1 MIKAVAFDFGNTL
14 YDTRNTHYHEVTED
28 KKRVLSSYLSGRYGF
43 LPEKAEKFFEL
54 LQDELK
60 KRKSANKRQALVER
74 NALFCISEA
83 LTRMGAEVYDDELIP
98 VINEYFSYDIQD
110 IKALEGAIDLI
121 QKLKV
126 ENYPIALV
134 TNNPWHRIIT
144 MVLERDNLS
153 HHFDLIISS
162 SLIGYRKPS
171 PIIFRQLL
179 DMWSAFRSEEIL
191 FAGDAYS
198 YDITGAGEA
207 GFKTAWYNPG
217 RIRAEGSIHDY
228 EFHSLSELPDLILQ
242 DRYLY
247 PHERASSQPRETS
260 GSN

>member
-14 YDTRNTHYHEVTED
+14 YDTRNTHYHEVTEN
-28 KKRVLSSYLSGRYGF
+28 KKRLLSGYLSGRYGF
-43 LPEKAEKFFEL
+43 LPEKMERFFKL
-54 LQDELK
+54 LEEELK
-60 KRKSANKRQALVER
+60 TRKSANKRQALVER

-83 LTRMGAEVYDDELIP
+83 LRRIDAEVYVDELIP
-98 VINEYFSYDIQD
+98 IINEYFSHDIKD
-110 IKALEGAIDLI
+110 IKALEGAVDLI
-121 QKLKV
+121 KKLKAD
-126 ENYPIALV
+126 NFPIALV

-144 MVLERDNLS
+144 MVLERDDLS

-162 SLIGYRKPS
+162 SEIGYRKPS
-171 PIIFRQLL
+171 PVIFRQLL
-179 DMWSAFRSEEIL
+179 DMWSAFRGEEIL

-198 YDITGAGEA
+198 YDITGAREA

-228 EFHSLSELPDLILQ
+228 EFHSLPELADLIRQ

-247 PHERASSQPRETS
+247 PY
-260 GSN
+260 